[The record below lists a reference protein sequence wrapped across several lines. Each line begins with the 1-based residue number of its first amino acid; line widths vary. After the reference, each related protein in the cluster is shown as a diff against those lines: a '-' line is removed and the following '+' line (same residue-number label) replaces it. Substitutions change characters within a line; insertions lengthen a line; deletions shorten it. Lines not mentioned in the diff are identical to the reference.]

1 MAETNSNLVDIYIMG
16 ERHRVPDSLT
26 ILQAFE
32 YSGYKLIR
40 GVGCRGGFCGACA
53 TVYRLPGDY
62 HLKFALA
69 CQTKV
74 EPDMQLAMIPFYPA
88 NRSHYGLADLKGE
101 AKEVL
106 DLYPEMLRCYG
117 CNTCTKSCPQDIDV
131 LGYVSAI
138 VRGDLAA
145 AADISFD
152 CIMCGLC
159 VSRCPAELVKHNAAL
174 LCRRIYGRNLAPKSE
189 HLARRREEIKA
200 GKFKTD
206 LAGLKKQSKDEI
218 KKRYAERDIEPGE

>member
-1 MAETNSNLVDIYIMG
+1 MAANLVDIYIMG
-16 ERHRVPDSLT
+16 ERHTVPDSLT
-26 ILQAFE
+26 MLQAME
-32 YSGYKLIR
+32 YAGYKLVR

-62 HLKFALA
+62 HLRFALA

-74 EPDMQLAMIPFYPA
+74 EPGMQLAMIPHYPA
-88 NRSHYGLADLKGE
+88 NRARYQLADLQGKGQ
-101 AKEVL
+101 EVIAC
-106 DLYPEMLRCYG
+106 YPEMLRCYG

-138 VRGDLAA
+138 VRGDIAA
-145 AADISFD
+145 TADISFD

-174 LCRRIYGRNLAPKSE
+174 LSRRLYGRYLAPKSA
-189 HLARRREEIKA
+189 HLAQRRAEIAA
-200 GKFKTD
+200 GKFAAD
-206 LAGLKKQSKDEI
+206 IAALKQAQLDEL
-218 KKRYAERDIEPGE
+218 KRRYAEREIEPGE

>member
-1 MAETNSNLVDIYIMG
+1 MADASLTDIYIMG
-16 ERHRVPDSLT
+16 EHHRVPDSLT

-32 YSGYKLIR
+32 YAGYKLVR

-69 CQTKV
+69 CQTRI
-74 EPDMQLAMIPFYPA
+74 EPGMQLAMVPFFPA
-88 NRSHYGLADLKGE
+88 HRSRYRLSELKGE
-101 AKEVL
+101 AGEVL
-106 DLYPEMLRCYG
+106 DLYPELLRCFG

-131 LGYVSAI
+131 LGYVAAM
-138 VRGDLAA
+138 VRGDLSA

-174 LCRRIYGRNLAPKSE
+174 LARRLCGRRLATKSE
-189 HLARRREEIKA
+189 HLIRRCREIEA
-200 GKFKTD
+200 SAF
-206 LAGLKKQSKDEI
+206 AQAMRESKQLSVDEM
-218 KKRYAERDIEPGE
+218 KRQYAARDIEPGE

>member
-1 MAETNSNLVDIYIMG
+1 MKENLIDIYIMG
-16 ERHRVPDSLT
+16 EHHQVPDSLT
-26 ILQAFE
+26 ILQALE
-32 YSGYKLIR
+32 YAGYRLIR

-53 TVYRLPGDY
+53 TVFRSGGDY

-74 EPDMQLAMIPFYPA
+74 EPDMQLAMIPFFPA
-88 NRSHYGLADLKGE
+88 HRPKYRLSDLKGDPDE
-101 AKEVL
+101 IL

-138 VRGDLAA
+138 IRGDIRA

-159 VSRCPAELVKHNAAL
+159 VSRCPAELVKHHAAL
-174 LCRRIYGRNLAPKSE
+174 LCRRIYARNLAPRSQ
-189 HLARRREEIKA
+189 HLKKRIAEIKEGRFTQEIA
-200 GKFKTD
+200 KLKT
-206 LAGLKKQSKDEI
+206 LSKKELQE
-218 KKRYAERDIEPGE
+218 RYATREIEPED

>member
-1 MAETNSNLVDIYIMG
+1 MG
-16 ERHRVPDSLT
+16 ERHLVPDSLT
-26 ILQAFE
+26 ILQALE
-32 YSGYKLIR
+32 YAGYRLIR

-53 TVYRLPGDY
+53 TVYRTAGDY

-69 CQTKV
+69 CQTRV
-74 EPDMQLAMIPFYPA
+74 EPEMQLAMIPFYPGQRA
-88 NRSHYGLADLKGE
+88 TYRLSELAGTPE
-101 AKEVL
+101 EVL
-106 DLYPEMLRCYG
+106 TLYPEMLRCYG

-138 VRGDLAA
+138 VRGDIRS

-174 LCRRIYGRNLAPKSE
+174 LCRRICGRGIAPRSP
-189 HLARRREEIKA
+189 HLRQRVEEIGSGRFA
-200 GKFKTD
+200 AD
-206 LAGLKKQSKDEI
+206 LAELRQASPEELKR
-218 KKRYAERDIEPGE
+218 RYNGRDIEPGD

>member
-1 MAETNSNLVDIYIMG
+1 MAQDNLVDIYITG

-26 ILQAFE
+26 ILQAIE
-32 YSGYKLIR
+32 YAGYKLVR

-69 CQTKV
+69 CQTRV

-88 NRSHYGLADLKGE
+88 NRSRYRLSELKGE

-117 CNTCTKSCPQDIDV
+117 SIPAPSPAPRTLTFSAMYPPSCAATSPPPRTSPSTASCA
-131 LGYVSAI
+131 GSASP
-138 VRGDLAA
+138 AA
-145 AADISFD
+145 RPNS
-152 CIMCGLC
+152 
-159 VSRCPAELVKHNAAL
+159 
-174 LCRRIYGRNLAPKSE
+174 
-189 HLARRREEIKA
+189 
-200 GKFKTD
+200 
-206 LAGLKKQSKDEI
+206 
-218 KKRYAERDIEPGE
+218 

>member
-1 MAETNSNLVDIYIMG
+1 MADSHLVDIHIMG
-16 ERHRVPDSLT
+16 EHHRVPSELT
-26 ILQAFE
+26 ILQAME
-32 YSGYKLIR
+32 YAGYKLVR

-53 TVYRLPGDY
+53 TVYREPGDY

-74 EPDMQLAMIPFYPA
+74 VPGMQLAMVPFFPA
-88 NRSHYGLADLKGE
+88 QRAHYMLSELKGT

-138 VRGDLAA
+138 VRGDTKA

-174 LCRRIYGRNLAPKSE
+174 LSRRIYGRNLAPNSA
-189 HLARRREEIKA
+189 HLAQRREEIKA
-200 GKFKTD
+200 GKHKEAT
-206 LAGLKKQSKDEI
+206 AAMKKLTKDEL
-218 KKRYAERDIEPGE
+218 KKRYAERDIEQGE

>member
-1 MAETNSNLVDIYIMG
+1 MIDIYITG

-32 YSGYKLIR
+32 YAGYKLVR

-53 TVYRLPGDY
+53 TVYRMPGDY

-74 EPDMQLAMIPFYPA
+74 EPGMQLAMVPFYPA
-88 NRSHYGLADLKGE
+88 HRSCYKLSELKGE

-106 DLYPEMLRCYG
+106 DLYPELLRCYG

-131 LGYVSAI
+131 LGYVAAM
-138 VRGDLAA
+138 VRGDITA

-174 LCRRIYGRNLAPKSE
+174 LSRRIYGRNLAPKSV

-200 GKFKTD
+200 GKFKD
-206 LAGLKKQSKDEI
+206 GMAASKKLSKDEL
-218 KKRYAERDIEPGE
+218 KKRYAARDIEPGD

>member
-1 MAETNSNLVDIYIMG
+1 MAEANLIDIYITG
-16 ERHRVPDSLT
+16 EHHQVPDSLT

-32 YSGYKLIR
+32 YAGYKLVR

-74 EPDMQLAMIPFYPA
+74 EPGMQLAMVPFYPA
-88 NRSHYGLADLKGE
+88 HRSSYRLSELKGE
-101 AKEVL
+101 PREVL
-106 DLYPEMLRCYG
+106 DLYPELLRCFG

-131 LGYVSAI
+131 LGYVSAM
-138 VRGDLAA
+138 VRGDIPA

-152 CIMCGLC
+152 CTMCGLC

-174 LCRRIYGRNLAPKSE
+174 LCRRIYGRNLAPRSA
-189 HLARRREEIKA
+189 HLAKRCDEIKA
-200 GKFKTD
+200 GKFKED
-206 LAGLKKQSKDEI
+206 MAASKKLSKEEL
-218 KKRYAERDIEPGE
+218 KKRYAARDIEPGE

>member
-1 MAETNSNLVDIYIMG
+1 VNENLTDVYVMG
-16 ERHRVPDSLT
+16 EHHRVPDSLT
-26 ILQAFE
+26 ILQAIE
-32 YSGYKLIR
+32 YAGYRLVR

-53 TVYRLPGDY
+53 TVYRVPGDF

-69 CQTKV
+69 CQTRV
-74 EPDMQLAMIPFYPA
+74 EPGMQLAMIPFFPA
-88 NRSHYGLADLKGE
+88 QRAGYRLADLQ
-101 AKEVL
+101 ATPKEVL

-138 VRGDLAA
+138 VRGDIPA

-159 VSRCPAELVKHNAAL
+159 VARCPAELVKHNAAL
-174 LCRRIYGRNLAPKSE
+174 LCRRMYGRRHALRSE
-189 HLARRREEIKA
+189 HLHKRVAECRAAAFKA
-200 GKFKTD
+200 DVGRLKSSSKD
-206 LAGLKKQSKDEI
+206 ELKKQ
-218 KKRYAERDIEPGE
+218 YAGRGIEPGE

>member
-1 MAETNSNLVDIYIMG
+1 MAENMIDIYVTG

-26 ILQAFE
+26 ILQALE
-32 YSGYKLIR
+32 YAGYRLIR

-53 TVYRLPGDY
+53 TVYRTAGDY

-69 CQTKV
+69 CQTRV

-88 NRSHYGLADLKGE
+88 QRARYRLSELAGTAE
-101 AKEVL
+101 EVL
-106 DLYPEMLRCYG
+106 ELYPEMLRCYG

-131 LGYVSAI
+131 LSYVSAI
-138 VRGDLAA
+138 IRGDISA

-174 LCRRIYGRNLAPKSE
+174 LCRRIYGRHIAPRST
-189 HLARRREEIKA
+189 HLKERVEEIRSGRFA
-200 GKFKTD
+200 AD
-206 LAGLKKQSKDEI
+206 LAALKQYPVEEL
-218 KKRYAERDIEPGE
+218 KRRYNSRDMEPGD

>member
-1 MAETNSNLVDIYIMG
+1 MTENMIDIYVMG

-26 ILQAFE
+26 ILQALE
-32 YSGYKLIR
+32 YVGYRLVR

-53 TVYRLPGDY
+53 TVYRTAGDY
-62 HLKFALA
+62 HIKFALA
-69 CQTKV
+69 CQTRV
-74 EPDMQLAMIPFYPA
+74 EPDMQLAMIPFYPSQRA
-88 NRSHYGLADLKGE
+88 RYRLAELAGTGS
-101 AKEVL
+101 EVL
-106 DLYPEMLRCYG
+106 ELYPEMLRCYG

-138 VRGDLAA
+138 VRGDIAA

-174 LCRRIYGRNLAPKSE
+174 LCRRIYGRRLAPRSA
-189 HLARRREEIKA
+189 HLRQRVEEIRA
-200 GKFKTD
+200 GRF
-206 LAGLKKQSKDEI
+206 GLDIAEL
-218 KKRYAERDIEPGE
+218 KRAPAEELKRRYGSRDIEPGN

>member
-1 MAETNSNLVDIYIMG
+1 MAEANMIDIYITG
-16 ERHRVPDSLT
+16 EHHRVPDSLT

-32 YSGYKLIR
+32 YAGYRLVR

-74 EPDMQLAMIPFYPA
+74 EPGMQLAMVPFYPA
-88 NRSHYGLADLKGE
+88 HRSRYRLAELKGE
-101 AKEVL
+101 AREVL
-106 DLYPEMLRCYG
+106 DLYPELLRCFG

-131 LGYVSAI
+131 LSYVAAM
-138 VRGDLAA
+138 VRGDITA

-174 LCRRIYGRNLAPKSE
+174 LCRRIYGRNLAPRSA
-189 HLARRREEIKA
+189 HLANRCSEIKA
-200 GKFKTD
+200 GKFKEE
-206 LAGLKKQSKDEI
+206 LAAYKRLSRDEL
-218 KKRYAERDIEPGE
+218 KKRYAARDIEPGE

>member
-1 MAETNSNLVDIYIMG
+1 MADANMIDIYITG

-32 YSGYKLIR
+32 YAGYRLVR

-53 TVYRLPGDY
+53 TVYRMPGDY

-74 EPDMQLAMIPFYPA
+74 EPGMQLAMIPFYPA
-88 NRSHYGLADLKGE
+88 HRSRYRLSELKGE
-101 AKEVL
+101 ARDVL
-106 DLYPEMLRCYG
+106 DLYPELLRCYG

-131 LGYVSAI
+131 LGYVAAM
-138 VRGDLAA
+138 VRGDIAA

-174 LCRRIYGRNLAPKSE
+174 LSRRIYGRNIAPRSA
-189 HLARRREEIKA
+189 HLARRREEVKA
-200 GKFKTD
+200 GRF
-206 LAGLKKQSKDEI
+206 KDELAACKKLTKDEL
-218 KKRYAERDIEPGE
+218 KKRYAARDVEPGE

>member
-1 MAETNSNLVDIYIMG
+1 MSENLIDIYIMG
-16 ERHRVPDSLT
+16 EHHQVPDSLT
-26 ILQAFE
+26 ILQALE
-32 YSGYKLIR
+32 YSGYRLIR

-53 TVYRLPGDY
+53 TVYRTAGDY

-74 EPDMQLAMIPFYPA
+74 EPNMQLAMVPYFPA
-88 NRSHYGLADLKGE
+88 HQPRYRLSELKGT
-101 AKEVL
+101 AQEVL
-106 DLYPEMLRCYG
+106 DIYPEMLTCYG

-138 VRGDLAA
+138 VRGDIPA

-159 VSRCPAELVKHNAAL
+159 VSRCPAELVKHHAAL
-174 LCRRIYGRNLAPKSE
+174 LCRRIYGKYLAPRSAHLQKRIKEVKS
-189 HLARRREEIKA
+189 
-200 GKFKTD
+200 GKFASAIAELKNTPVTE
-206 LAGLKKQSKDEI
+206 LKKL
-218 KKRYAERDIEPGE
+218 YANRDIEPEE